1 MDRKAWFDSG
11 DWGAFPGHYL
21 DSVDIRGLSPL
32 DEVVIRTANSTYF
45 FLVTDPKERHGI
57 LTGGK
62 LGSSA
67 RQAML
72 IESFGVTERGEG
84 EGDFQLRIGGRVLFF
99 VLSLGRPQL
108 LTTSGIQR
116 LGVIRSESETV
127 TRSEPET
134 MLH

>member
-1 MDRKAWFDSG
+1 MDREAWFDSG
-11 DWGAFPGHYL
+11 DWGVFPGHYL

-67 RQAML
+67 RQAL
-72 IESFGVTERGEG
+72 VIESLGMTKRGEV
-84 EGDFQLRIGGRVLFF
+84 EGDSDLRIGSRALFF
-99 VLSLGRPQL
+99 VLSLAQPQL

-116 LGVIRSESETV
+116 LGVIRSEGQTV
-127 TRSEPET
+127 TRSETET